1 MRSDTAPLVTLISMH
16 KLAVSP
22 ELLVTGHADEILVKV
37 MGSRLAGQGT
47 YKDFV
52 PQDNHSQI
60 YQLSVLLTRL
70 MAWAVSTAHANPPAV
85 MQDSCR
91 QTLDTFQL
99 EFSAVLL
106 IVIFL
111 STR

>member
-22 ELLVTGHADEILVKV
+22 EQLVTGHADEILVEV

-52 PQDNHSQI
+52 P
-60 YQLSVLLTRL
+60 
-70 MAWAVSTAHANPPAV
+70 
-85 MQDSCR
+85 
-91 QTLDTFQL
+91 
-99 EFSAVLL
+99 
-106 IVIFL
+106 
-111 STR
+111 